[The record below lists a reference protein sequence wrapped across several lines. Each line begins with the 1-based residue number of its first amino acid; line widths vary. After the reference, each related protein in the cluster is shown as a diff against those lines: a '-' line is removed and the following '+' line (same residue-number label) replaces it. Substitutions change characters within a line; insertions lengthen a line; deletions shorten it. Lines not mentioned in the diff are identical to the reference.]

1 MFAKLTGKLDSVGTD
16 TCVLDVNGVGYL
28 LACSTRTL
36 AALPPPGG
44 ALSLLVETQVR
55 EDAIALYGFLDAAE
69 RAWFRMLLTVQGVG
83 AKVALSILG
92 TLPVA
97 DLALAV
103 AGGDKAM
110 LSRAP
115 GVGPR
120 LAARL
125 ATELKDKVVALPVPA
140 GTSAA
145 APRGDTA
152 GDVLSAL
159 ANLGYRR
166 AEAAAAIERA
176 QARLGPDLKEG
187 GQKFEA
193 LIREALKELAP

>member
-1 MFAKLTGKLDSVGTD
+1 MFAKLTGKLDSVGAD
-16 TCVLDVNGVGYL
+16 TCVIDVNGVGYL
-28 LACSTRTL
+28 VACSTRTL
-36 AALPPPGG
+36 AALPPPGSV
-44 ALSLLVETQVR
+44 LSMHIETQVR
-55 EDAIALYGFLDAAE
+55 QEAINLFGFLDTAE
-69 RAWFRMLLTVQGVG
+69 RAWFRMLVTVQGVG

-120 LAARL
+120 LAVRL
-125 ATELKDKVVALPVPA
+125 ATELRDKVAALPVPA
-140 GTSAA
+140 GTTAA
-145 APRGDTA
+145 APRGDVS

-166 AEAAAAIERA
+166 AEAAAAIDRA
-176 QARLGPDLKEG
+176 QSRIGE

>member
-28 LACSTRTL
+28 LTCSTRTL
-36 AALPPPGG
+36 AALPAPGG
-44 ALSLLVETQVR
+44 ALTLLVETQVR
-55 EDAIALYGFLDAAE
+55 EDAIALYGFMDPAE
-69 RAWFRMLLTVQGVG
+69 RAWFRMLVTVQGVG

-92 TLPVA
+92 TLPVP

-120 LAARL
+120 LAVRL
-125 ATELKDKVVALPVPA
+125 ATELKDKVAALPVPA
-140 GTSAA
+140 GTTSA
-145 APRGDTA
+145 APRGDAA

-166 AEAAAAIERA
+166 AEAAAAIDRA
-176 QARLGPDLKEG
+176 QSRLGE

>member
-1 MFAKLTGKLDSVGTD
+1 MFARLAGRLDSVGAD
-16 TCVLDVNGVGYL
+16 GCVIDVNGVGYL
-28 LACSTRTL
+28 VACSSRTL
-36 AALPPPGG
+36 AALPPPGS
-44 ALSLLVETQVR
+44 ALAMHIETQVR
-55 EDAIALYGFLDAAE
+55 EDAISLFGFLDPAE
-69 RAWFRMLLTVQGVG
+69 RAWFRLLVTVQGVG

-103 AGGDKAM
+103 AGGDTAM
-110 LSRAP
+110 LARAP

-125 ATELKDKVVALPVPA
+125 ATELRDRVAALPVPA
-140 GTSAA
+140 GTTPATG
-145 APRGDTA
+145 RGDVA
-152 GDVLSAL
+152 ADVLSAL

-176 QARLGPDLKEG
+176 QSRLGEP
-187 GQKFEA
+187 QKFEA
-193 LIREALKELAP
+193 LIREALKELSP

>member
-28 LACSTRTL
+28 LTCSTRTL
-36 AALPPPGG
+36 AALPAPGG
-44 ALSLLVETQVR
+44 ALTLLVETQVR
-55 EDAIALYGFLDAAE
+55 EDAISLFGFMDAAE
-69 RAWFRMLLTVQGVG
+69 RAWFRMLVTVQGVG

-92 TLPVA
+92 TLPVP

-120 LAARL
+120 LAVRL
-125 ATELKDKVVALPVPA
+125 ATELKDKVAALPVPA
-140 GTSAA
+140 GTTSA
-145 APRGDTA
+145 APRGDVA

-176 QARLGPDLKEG
+176 QSRTGE

>member
-1 MFAKLTGKLDSVGTD
+1 MFAKLSGRLDSVGID
-16 TCVLDVNGVGYL
+16 SCVLDVHGVGYL
-28 LACSTRTL
+28 LTCSTRTL
-36 AALPPPGG
+36 SALPAPGE

-55 EDAIALYGFLDAAE
+55 EDAISLFGFLDAAE
-69 RAWFRMLLTVQGVG
+69 RAWFRMLVTVQGVG
-83 AKVALSILG
+83 ARVALSILG

-97 DLALAV
+97 ELALAV
-103 AGGDKAM
+103 AGGDKAI
-110 LSRAP
+110 LARAP

-125 ATELKDKVVALPVPA
+125 ATELKDKVAALPVPA
-140 GTSAA
+140 GATAA
-145 APRGDTA
+145 APRGDLS

-176 QARLGPDLKEG
+176 LSRLGDGAKAG
-187 GQKFEA
+187 GQKFEL

>member
-1 MFAKLTGKLDSVGTD
+1 MFAKLTGKLDSVQAD
-16 TCVLDVNGVGYL
+16 SCVIDVHGVGYL
-28 LACSTRTL
+28 VACSSRTL
-36 AALPPPGG
+36 AALPPPGSP
-44 ALSLLVETQVR
+44 LMLHIETQVR
-55 EDAIALYGFLDAAE
+55 EEAISLFGFLDPAE
-69 RAWFRMLLTVQGVG
+69 RAWFRLLVTVQGVG
-83 AKVALSILG
+83 ARVALSILG

-103 AGGDKAM
+103 AGADKAM

-125 ATELKDKVVALPVPA
+125 ATELKDKVAALPVPA
-140 GTSAA
+140 GTTAA
-145 APRGDTA
+145 APRGDAA

-176 QARLGPDLKEG
+176 AARLGEG
-187 GQKFEA
+187 PKFEL

>member
-1 MFAKLTGKLDSVGTD
+1 MFAKLTGKLDSVQAD
-16 TCVLDVNGVGYL
+16 ACVVDVHGVGYL
-28 LACSTRTL
+28 VACSGRTL
-36 AALPPPGG
+36 AALPPPGSP
-44 ALSLLVETQVR
+44 LMLYIETQVR
-55 EDAIALYGFLDAAE
+55 EEAISLFGFLDPAE
-69 RAWFRMLLTVQGVG
+69 RAWFRLLVTVQGVG
-83 AKVALSILG
+83 ARVALSILG

-103 AGGDKAM
+103 AGADKAM

-125 ATELKDKVVALPVPA
+125 ATELKDKVAALPVPA
-140 GTSAA
+140 GTTAA
-145 APRGDTA
+145 APRGDAT

-176 QARLGPDLKEG
+176 AARLGEG
-187 GQKFEA
+187 PKFEL

>member
-1 MFAKLTGKLDSVGTD
+1 MFAKLTGTLDSAAHD
-16 TCVLDVNGVGYL
+16 SCVVDVHGVGYL
-28 LACSTRTL
+28 VSCSTRTL
-36 AALPPPGG
+36 AALPAPGSPVM
-44 ALSLLVETQVR
+44 LHIETQVR
-55 EDAIALYGFLDAAE
+55 EEAINLFGFLDPAE
-69 RAWFRMLLTVQGVG
+69 RAWFRLLVTVQGVG

-92 TLPVA
+92 TLPVS

-120 LAARL
+120 LAVRL
-125 ATELKDKVVALPVPA
+125 ATELKDKVAALPVPA
-140 GTSAA
+140 GTTAA
-145 APRGDTA
+145 APKGDVA

-166 AEAAAAIERA
+166 AEAASAIDRA
-176 QARLGPDLKEG
+176 QARLGEG
-187 GQKFEA
+187 SKFEV

>member
-1 MFAKLTGKLDSVGTD
+1 MFAKLTGKLDSVQAE
-16 TCVLDVNGVGYL
+16 TCVVDVGGVGYL
-28 LACSTRTL
+28 VSCSTRTL
-36 AALPPPGG
+36 AALPAPGSPI
-44 ALSLLVETQVR
+44 SLAIETQVR
-55 EDAIALYGFLDAAE
+55 EEAINLFGFLDPAE
-69 RAWFRMLLTVQGVG
+69 RAWFRMLVTVQGVG

-92 TLPVA
+92 TLPVG

-125 ATELKDKVVALPVPA
+125 ATELKDRVAALPVPA
-140 GTSAA
+140 GTVAA
-145 APRGDTA
+145 APRGDVGA
-152 GDVLSAL
+152 DVLSAL

-166 AEAAAAIERA
+166 AEASAAIERA
-176 QARLGPDLKEG
+176 QARIGEG
-187 GQKFEA
+187 EKFEA

>member
-1 MFAKLTGKLDSVGTD
+1 MFAKLTGKLDSVATD

-28 LACSTRTL
+28 LTCSTRTL
-36 AALPPPGG
+36 AALPAPGG
-44 ALSLLVETQVR
+44 VLTLLVETHVR
-55 EDAIALYGFLDAAE
+55 EDAISLFGFMDAAE
-69 RAWFRMLLTVQGVG
+69 RAWFRMLVTVQGVG

-92 TLPVA
+92 TLPVP

-125 ATELKDKVVALPVPA
+125 ATELKDKVAALPVPA
-140 GTSAA
+140 GTTSA
-145 APRGDTA
+145 APRGDVA

-176 QARLGPDLKEG
+176 QARIGE

>member
-1 MFAKLTGKLDSVGTD
+1 MFAKLTGRLDSVAAD
-16 TCVLDVNGVGYL
+16 TCVVDVNGVGYL
-28 LACSTRTL
+28 VACSSRTL
-36 AALPPPGG
+36 AALPDAG
-44 ALSLLVETQVR
+44 ALISLAIETQVR
-55 EDAIALYGFLDAAE
+55 EEAINLYGFLDPAE
-69 RAWFRMLLTVQGVG
+69 RAWFRMLVTVQGVG

-92 TLPVA
+92 TLQVA

-125 ATELKDKVVALPVPA
+125 ATELKDKVAALPVPA
-140 GTSAA
+140 GTTAS
-145 APRGDTA
+145 APRGDVGA
-152 GDVLSAL
+152 DVLSAL

-166 AEAAAAIERA
+166 AEAAAAIDRA
-176 QARLGPDLKEG
+176 QSRLGEG
-187 GQKFEA
+187 QRFDA